1 MPELKRNL
9 KWICV
14 FAAVIAT
21 SLAIIVFRAHTAPQ
35 GKTAKILSDSETVRI
50 VDLEN
55 VIEPYEFTVTAKNG
69 GENTIRVE
77 KGKIAVVEASCPDKI
92 CMGRGF
98 IIGAEPPIVCLPNR
112 LSVVVDGDGN
122 GVDAIVGGD
131 AA

>member
-1 MPELKRNL
+1 MSEFKKNL
-9 KWICV
+9 KWVCV
-14 FAAVIAT
+14 FAAVIA
-21 SLAIIVFRAHTAPQ
+21 ACIAVIVFRTSTAPQ
-35 GKTAKILSDSETVRI
+35 GKTAKILSDSETVRT

-55 VIEPYEFTVTAKNG
+55 VTEPYEFTVNAENG

-98 IIGAEPPIVCLPNR
+98 ISGAEPPIVCLPNR